1 MRSKTVNG
9 VSDADKEVWV
19 IDEDAVVMCR
29 MSATRP
35 ARQLLPDQ
43 ARKARSLEEERA
55 LGRERKRKWR
65 ERQREVRNQDAAE
78 NLDPDA
84 WRGECER
91 ILGKLMRNQEHAWP
105 FCEPVDPVALSLPD
119 YFDVVQTP
127 MDLGE
132 VQQRLSAKTYT
143 CSKEFV
149 RDVALT
155 FDNALRY
162 NPESNFVYKHALAMK
177 AIFERL
183 QGNSPILSGA
193 PSTRTKNRSAISG
206 NNDAQSATSRSR
218 DRGNRLR
225 DGKGA
230 GAAGLPSRGKDSM
243 PARSLL
249 DRWKSSRP
257 VSGKHAGAAHGR
269 SASLRK
275 SERQVVQSGPSRSCG
290 FKPPSLKG
298 KHEPVRAPKR
308 RLETD
313 DRGRSLMPSL
323 KRPLLRRE
331 ASHLAPGDASPAGSQ
346 AGPSLRQRAVVGSS
360 FLASFK
366 DAKEILR

>member
-1 MRSKTVNG
+1 
-9 VSDADKEVWV
+9 V
-19 IDEDAVVMCR
+19 IDEDAVVTCR

-35 ARQLLPDQ
+35 ARPLLPDQ
-43 ARKARSLEEERA
+43 PRKARSLEDERA

-65 ERQREVRNQDAAE
+65 ERQREGRKHDGTQD
-78 NLDPDA
+78 LGPDA

-132 VQQRLSAKTYT
+132 VQQRLSANTYT

-149 RDVALT
+149 HDVALT
-155 FDNALRY
+155 FDNAIRY
-162 NPESNFVYKHALAMK
+162 NPEDNFVYKHAVAMK

-183 QGNSPILSGA
+183 QVNSQILSGA
-193 PSTRTKNRSAISG
+193 TSKRTKNRSAG
-206 NNDAQSATSRSR
+206 GDGAQGASSRSG
-218 DRGNRLR
+218 DRSNRLR
-225 DGKGA
+225 DGRHGA
-230 GAAGLPSRGKDSM
+230 GAAGGSSRGKDSL
-243 PARSLL
+243 PSRSLL
-249 DRWKSSRP
+249 ERWKSSRP
-257 VSGKHAGAAHGR
+257 VSGRHAGAANGR

-275 SERQVVQSGPSRSCG
+275 SERQAVQSGSSRSSG

-298 KHEPVRAPKR
+298 KHESVRAPKR

-323 KRPLLRRE
+323 KRPLRSE
-331 ASHLAPGDASPAGSQ
+331 ASHVAPGDASSG
-346 AGPSLRQRAVVGSS
+346 GRSLRDRAPMGSS
-360 FLASFK
+360 FLAAFK